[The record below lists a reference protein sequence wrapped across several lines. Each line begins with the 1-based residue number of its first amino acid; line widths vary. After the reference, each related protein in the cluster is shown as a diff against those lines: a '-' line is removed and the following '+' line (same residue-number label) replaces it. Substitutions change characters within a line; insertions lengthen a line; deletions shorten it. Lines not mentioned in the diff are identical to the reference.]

1 MKLNAKNERKLV
13 TEILMKLGTQENQAD
28 IVAQATVDADLKGF
42 TSHGIGRFSQYIKG
56 LENGNI
62 NLKGDID
69 IEKETEA
76 MALINGNS
84 LFGQYVARKAMD
96 LAIEKAKKVGI
107 GAVGTHNGNH
117 FGVTGYYSDLAS
129 REGCVGIVIANTEPA
144 IAPFGGKKPMIGTNP
159 IAIGV
164 PNDDTYIAL
173 DMATSVAARG
183 KLLEAKRK
191 GKEIPEGLALDKDG
205 KPTTDPAAG
214 IEGSLLPFGG
224 FKGYGL
230 AFLIEILT
238 GPLVGAGVGS
248 EVTGTAS
255 YDEDCTK
262 GDLFIAIDPAKFVGE
277 KQFNDETDKFLDEV
291 REDNGVIPG
300 SLEVERVKNNLAN
313 GWELDSVLFDTL
325 KDICDGL
332 DIDIESYSA

>member
-62 NLKGDID
+62 NLEGDID

-191 GKEIPEGLALDKDG
+191 FAEGNDDPKDGGLALFRAHRG
-205 KPTTDPAAG
+205 
-214 IEGSLLPFGG
+214 LP
-224 FKGYGL
+224 KNT
-230 AFLIEILT
+230 ALI
-238 GPLVGAGVGS
+238 
-248 EVTGTAS
+248 
-255 YDEDCTK
+255 
-262 GDLFIAIDPAKFVGE
+262 
-277 KQFNDETDKFLDEV
+277 KFLSE
-291 REDNGVIPG
+291 PG
-300 SLEVERVKNNLAN
+300 IRVKLQKAENYYLADQQKEMPKADA
-313 GWELDSVLFDTL
+313 ELFFY
-325 KDICDGL
+325 
-332 DIDIESYSA
+332 ID